1 MFGTYMRLIKAIG
14 CAYRGRS
21 KGDWSV
27 SEHIQQLELNSEM
40 YANSVTSI
48 TKDSMLCLVYETD

>member
-1 MFGTYMRLIKAIG
+1 MRLIKAIG